1 MRKISLL
8 IVMFV
13 TFIISIIANAEPPV
27 VIEQVATI
35 NKTNSIDVYFP
46 RLPDFKF
53 VSEKIEVEDNIN
65 HEEKIELI
73 INRLI
78 KGSDKANLIDV
89 IPIGTQ
95 LNKIY
100 VENNIAYVDFS
111 QEFVDN
117 HPGGSL
123 GEYNTVYSIVNSI
136 TEIDG
141 IDQVVFLIDGK
152 RQSAY
157 KGHTQFDM
165 PISRDESMIV
175 EEH

>member
-1 MRKISLL
+1 MRKIGLL
-8 IVMFV
+8 IVMLV
-13 TFIISIIANAEPPV
+13 TFIVSIIANAEPSV

-35 NKTNSIDVYFP
+35 NKINSLDVYFP

-53 VSEKIEVEDNIN
+53 VAEKIEVEDNIN
-65 HEEKIELI
+65 KEEKIELI

-89 IPIGTQ
+89 MPVGTKV
-95 LNKIY
+95 NNIF
-100 VENNIAYVDFS
+100 VENNTAYVDFS
-111 QEFVDN
+111 QDFVDN

-136 TEIDG
+136 TEIEG
-141 IDQVVFLIDGK
+141 IEQVVFLINGK
-152 RQSAY
+152 KQSAY
-157 KGHTQFDM
+157 KGHVQFDM

-175 EEH
+175 NE